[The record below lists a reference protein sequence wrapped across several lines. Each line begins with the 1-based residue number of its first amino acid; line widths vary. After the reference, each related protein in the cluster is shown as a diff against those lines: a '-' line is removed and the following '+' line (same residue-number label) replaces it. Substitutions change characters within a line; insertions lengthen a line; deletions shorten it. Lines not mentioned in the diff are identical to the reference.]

1 MSTRST
7 CPVCGK
13 YHQRWAGSTLDRHAR
28 CLGTPDLHDDV
39 LYLKELFPQA
49 TLWRI
54 AADLGVT
61 QGIVRVWLRDALER
75 RAARRRAG

>member
-1 MSTRST
+1 MSTRSP

-13 YHQRWAGSTLDRHAR
+13 PHERWAGSTLDRHAV

-39 LYLKELFPQA
+39 LWVKELFPRA
-49 TLWRI
+49 TPARL

-61 QGIVRVWLRDALER
+61 PGIVRVWLRDALER
-75 RAARRRAG
+75 RAERRRA